1 MNPKELTA
9 FLENDVLRVVKYELN
24 IASERYHSDDC
35 PNAILLAGQPG
46 AGKTVLSD
54 MFALQY
60 DDDIAFVNGD
70 DYRRQHPHYRELY
83 QAYGSD
89 FVSMI
94 SPFSN
99 EVANRLIDAYSDM
112 RFNLIIEGTGRTV
125 EVPKSTAE
133 KLTAKGY
140 AVEMA
145 VIAARPVVSLIS
157 TLLRFYDMNKGGT
170 IPRSTAVEAH
180 DNVVKALPANLDT
193 LVNVPE
199 IQRLMI
205 WDREQNCVYDS
216 SSDERLPSKALTG
229 YWNAEWSKAEINAA
243 SKDISRLEAMEEQYC
258 LGQTSVID
266 ELRRRFA
273 QETER

>member
-1 MNPKELTA
+1 M
-9 FLENDVLRVVKYELN
+9 
-24 IASERYHSDDC
+24 
-35 PNAILLAGQPG
+35 LAGQPG

-83 QAYGSD
+83 KTYGSD
-89 FVSMI
+89 FISMI

-99 EVANRLIDAYSDM
+99 EVANRLIEEYSDY
-112 RFNLIIEGTGRTV
+112 RYNLMVEGTGRTV

-180 DNVVKALPANLDT
+180 DNVVKALPGNLDT

-216 SSDERLPSKALTG
+216 SSDERLPSKALTD

-266 ELRRRFA
+266 ELRRRFE